1 MYVSSTVTQSVCVK
15 YENIERV
22 CVCFCFISPIMAGG
36 GVSEAKTGNLR
47 KFLSAIA
54 ESGIYRGVFWE
65 VKGKIKGFI

>member
-1 MYVSSTVTQSVCVK
+1 
-15 YENIERV
+15 
-22 CVCFCFISPIMAGG
+22 MAGG